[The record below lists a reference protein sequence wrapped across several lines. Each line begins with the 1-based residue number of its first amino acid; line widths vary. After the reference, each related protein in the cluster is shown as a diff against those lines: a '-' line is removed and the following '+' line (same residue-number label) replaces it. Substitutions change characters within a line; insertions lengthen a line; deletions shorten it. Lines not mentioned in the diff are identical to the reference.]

1 MEQAGIWWKAV
12 SYGLPVLETV
22 LMGYCLYR
30 LTAPFI
36 EKKRGAFRIGAAY
49 VLVMSGIYVISW
61 LGGLSLRRMAGA
73 LAVFLVMCRTDRRN
87 YGQKA
92 FLVQTFFSLHRFAS
106 AVAEMIYDNL
116 YYIMGNTD
124 YMAAHPELSFALYAG
139 VCVTYLMAELLFMGV
154 SVWFI
159 LRTYVYRYAGM
170 SKKELLVL
178 VTPSFMGVAGYW
190 VIWHYRNFYIREIQ
204 RNSDIYDMLSLFYY
218 IVAMITIVAVIALYQ
233 SIKAGQEEKLQNE
246 LLAVQ
251 MEDIRRH
258 IEQVENLYQ
267 DIRGI
272 RHDMAN
278 HIVTLERLYEVHKA
292 EEAKAYGAKLKTA
305 LARTTGQLKSGN
317 PVTDVILLGAQKE
330 AGKRGIEFR
339 SEFCYPTGTRI
350 DAFDISV
357 VLNNSLQNALENVEK
372 VKENGSVDG
381 SVDGKPHI
389 IICSYRRNNAYMIEI
404 RNSFTGNMQWDALS
418 GLPVTLKGKEDGQS
432 HGYGLANIRRVA
444 RKYSGDIAV
453 DVKNGEFRL
462 SIMLMTE

>member
-1 MEQAGIWWKAV
+1 M
-12 SYGLPVLETV
+12 
-22 LMGYCLYR
+22 
-30 LTAPFI
+30 
-36 EKKRGAFRIGAAY
+36 
-49 VLVMSGIYVISW
+49 
-61 LGGLSLRRMAGA
+61 
-73 LAVFLVMCRTDRRN
+73 
-87 YGQKA
+87 
-92 FLVQTFFSLHRFAS
+92 
-106 AVAEMIYDNL
+106 
-116 YYIMGNTD
+116 
-124 YMAAHPELSFALYAG
+124 
-139 VCVTYLMAELLFMGV
+139 TYLMAELLFMGV

-218 IVAMITIVAVIALYQ
+218 IVAMITIVAVITLYQ

-305 LARTTGQLKSGN
+305 LAQTTGQLKSGN

-339 SEFCYPTGTRI
+339 SEFCYPIGTRI

-372 VKENGSVDG
+372 VKENG

-453 DVKNGEFRL
+453 DVKDGEFRL